1 MSLPKTLVLRANTH
15 LPPPHNDLIATF
27 KVERELL
34 TLIAKS
40 GLAEITSHSMYSPDL
55 ELETNHDATIDL
67 LEAKL
72 AFEKFAAEHCK
83 ITVHTAG
90 KEYEFMA
97 LMMAT

>member
-1 MSLPKTLVLRANTH
+1 
-15 LPPPHNDLIATF
+15 
-27 KVERELL
+27 
-34 TLIAKS
+34 
-40 GLAEITSHSMYSPDL
+40 MYSPDL